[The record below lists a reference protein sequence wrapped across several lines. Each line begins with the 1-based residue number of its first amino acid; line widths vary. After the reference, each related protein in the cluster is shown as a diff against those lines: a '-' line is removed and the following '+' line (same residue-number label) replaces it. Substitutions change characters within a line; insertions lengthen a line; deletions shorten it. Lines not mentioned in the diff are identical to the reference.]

1 MDRIAAVDR
10 LETIVEIVATESLPV
25 DVTEVWVY
33 GDLALGHDPVER
45 LDVFFSTDAGADA
58 THEALADRFLPGP
71 VPTHLE
77 LCNLGFEESVRRRV
91 DQATATGTFG
101 MLLDPRAAAV
111 WIDGVRDDEAVEKLR
126 GGELAFPTLP
136 EAFAMLGMD
145 EKTAETAADVVA
157 AERVESAGH
166 SVHSN
171 VR

>member
-1 MDRIAAVDR
+1 MDRTAAVSR
-10 LETIVEIVATESLPV
+10 LESIVETVATESLPV

-33 GDLALGHDPVER
+33 GDLALGHEPVER
-45 LDVFFSTDAGADA
+45 LDVFFATDAGADA
-58 THEALADRFLPGP
+58 DHEALADRFLPGP

-77 LCNLGFEESVRRRV
+77 LCNLGFEESIRRRV
-91 DQATATGTFG
+91 ERASATEKYGT
-101 MLLDPRAAAV
+101 LLDPRAAAV
-111 WIDGVRDDEAVEKLR
+111 WIDGVRDEEAIEKLR
-126 GGELAFPTLP
+126 AGDLAFPPLP

-145 EKTAETAADVVA
+145 DGVAETAADVVA